1 MNETASP
8 AASFSR
14 SVALRRIALFGG
26 AGLVALAVIANG
38 LSGIALRNGNPT
50 LALALWP
57 VSSSAA
63 ALRAEHLANQGQ
75 FPAAQALAVRA
86 LRTAPLNSVAL
97 RVIVRTAQQRKDTA
111 LAEAGLVLAARSGWR
126 DGFAQLWLLDR
137 ALAERDYTTA
147 ARAAD
152 ALLRIRFAD
161 AQARAAIAKLTLTP
175 DGRTAL
181 AERIA
186 ARPPWASV
194 VLRDLR
200 GATPQQAEA
209 AAALLIAL
217 DERGIRPDEKDI
229 RPLIDNALAYGQG
242 DVMQRLWRRL
252 DPTIVADADSGL
264 NDGDFTQLASD
275 STKWQPFGWS
285 MTDTP
290 DIRVE
295 TPSRSEYQ
303 MNPVLRIEGEGSR
316 PGAAVTQLLTLR
328 SGLYTL
334 GFQYKFETGLR
345 QAFVWQVQC
354 IGQSSRLLYGVAVP
368 ITSGQGW
375 EENRLQFRVP
385 EQCPGQR
392 IALLVRPSPVGLS
405 AAAFDSV
412 RISSALRP

>member
-1 MNETASP
+1 MIATASP
-8 AASFSR
+8 AASFNWSAG
-14 SVALRRIALFGG
+14 VRRIALFGG
-26 AGLVALAVIANG
+26 AALVALAVIANG
-38 LSGIALRNGNPT
+38 LSGIALRNGNPA

-57 VSSSAA
+57 ASSSAA
-63 ALRAEHLANQGQ
+63 ALRAEHLVNQGRL
-75 FPAAQALAVRA
+75 PPAQALAVRA

-137 ALAERDYTTA
+137 ALAEQDHVTA
-147 ARAAD
+147 AQAAD

-161 AQARAAIAKLTLTP
+161 ARARAAVATLAGTP
-175 DGRTAL
+175 GGRAAL

-186 ARPPWASV
+186 ASPPWTSLI
-194 VLRDLR
+194 LRDLR
-200 GATPQQAEA
+200 GTTPQRAEA
-209 AAALLIAL
+209 SAALLVAL

-229 RPLIDNALAYGQG
+229 RPLIDDALAHGQG

-252 DPTIVADADSGL
+252 DPTMIADADGGL
-264 NDGDFTQLASD
+264 NDGGFTQLASD

-285 MTDTP
+285 VTATP

-303 MNPVLRIEGEGSR
+303 MNPVLRIEAEGSR
-316 PGAAVTQLLTLR
+316 PGAAATQLLTLR
-328 SGLYTL
+328 PGLYDL
-334 GFQYKFETGLR
+334 SFQYKLETGLR

-354 IGQSSRLLYGVAVP
+354 VGQTGRLLYGIAIP
-368 ITSGQGW
+368 PLAGQGW

-385 EQCPGQR
+385 EKCPGQR
-392 IALLVRPSPVGLS
+392 IGLLVRPSPAGLS
-405 AAAFDSV
+405 TAAFDSV
-412 RISSALRP
+412 RITSALNS

>member
-8 AASFSR
+8 AASSSQ

-63 ALRAEHLANQGQ
+63 ALRAEYLANQGQ

-97 RVIVRTAQQRKDTA
+97 RVIVRTARQRKETA

-161 AQARAAIAKLTLTP
+161 AQARAAIAKLTQTLG
-175 DGRTAL
+175 GRTAL

-252 DPTIVADADSGL
+252 DSTIVGDTDSGL

-290 DIRVE
+290 DIRIE
-295 TPSRSEYQ
+295 TPSRTEYQ

-316 PGAAVTQLLTLR
+316 PSAAVTQLLTLR
-328 SGLYTL
+328 PGLYNL
-334 GFQYKFETGLR
+334 GF
-345 QAFVWQVQC
+345 
-354 IGQSSRLLYGVAVP
+354 
-368 ITSGQGW
+368 
-375 EENRLQFRVP
+375 
-385 EQCPGQR
+385 
-392 IALLVRPSPVGLS
+392 PV
-405 AAAFDSV
+405 
-412 RISSALRP
+412 

>member
-1 MNETASP
+1 MNE
-8 AASFSR
+8 AASR
-14 SVALRRIALFGG
+14 AGSVSQFAGARRIALFGG
-26 AGLVALAVIANG
+26 AGLVALALIANG
-38 LSGIALRNGNPT
+38 LSGIALRNGNPA

-63 ALRAEHLANQGQ
+63 ALRAEQLVEQGRL
-75 FPAAQALAVRA
+75 PAAQALAVRA
-86 LRTAPLNSVAL
+86 LRTAPLNSVAV

-137 ALAERDYTTA
+137 ALAQRDYTTA
-147 ARAAD
+147 AQAAD

-161 AQARAAIAKLTLTP
+161 AQARAAFATLTGTSS
-175 DGRTAL
+175 GRTAL

-186 ARPPWASV
+186 ARPPWATV

-200 GATPQQAEA
+200 GATRQQAEA
-209 AAALLIAL
+209 AAALLVAL
-217 DERGIRPDEKDI
+217 DQRGIRPDEKDI

-252 DPTIVADADSGL
+252 NPTMVADADGGL
-264 NDGDFTQLASD
+264 NDGDFTQFASD

-285 MTDTP
+285 MMDTP

-303 MNPVLRIEGEGSR
+303 MNPVLRIAAEGSR
-316 PGAAVTQLLTLR
+316 PSAAVTQLLTLR
-328 SGLYTL
+328 PGLYDL
-334 GFQYKFETGLR
+334 SFQYKFETGLR

-354 IGQSSRLLYGVAVP
+354 MGQTSQLLHSIAVP
-368 ITSGQGW
+368 TLAGQGW

-385 EQCPGQR
+385 ENCPGQR
-392 IALLVRPSPVGLS
+392 IVLLVRPSPAELS

-412 RISSALRP
+412 RINPVPLS